1 MRRSFTWWAVPVAA
15 VALTACGSDTPT
27 RTTETSTASSRTTTT
42 SSTTTTA
49 EPSSSSSTSASPTAT
64 SSSTATSSPTSPPP
78 ATTSSSTA
86 GGATTISTVWVDD
99 SWTVEQL
106 TDDLC
111 AQGGLTEATFSKQD
125 EIFTCGPT
133 AASAKACTF
142 ADGGKT
148 TCITDP
154 LGRKAIRFTSP
165 TVDNWDGQM
174 HPRGQEVIPMY
185 VVLDDDTTCAV
196 ASHDQRQHWQGKFS
210 WYPCSDG
217 SELLTD
223 EKIEDTFDSDAAAW
237 TVDRS
242 VDQGK
247 PTSTRVKTAVYAGT
261 R

>member
-1 MRRSFTWWAVPVAA
+1 MRRSITWWAVPVAA

-49 EPSSSSSTSASPTAT
+49 EPSSSSSTSATATTSTASAMASSTTSPPPT
-64 SSSTATSSPTSPPP
+64 SSST
-78 ATTSSSTA
+78 
-86 GGATTISTVWVDD
+86 GGAATTISTVWVDD

-196 ASHDQRQHWQGKFS
+196 ASHDHGQHWQGRFS

-217 SELLTD
+217 SELLAD
-223 EKIEDTFDSDAAAW
+223 EMIEDTFDSDAAAW

>member
-49 EPSSSSSTSASPTAT
+49 EPSSSSSTSATATTSTTTSPT
-64 SSSTATSSPTSPPP
+64 SSSTTSPPS
-78 ATTSSSTA
+78 TSSST
-86 GGATTISTVWVDD
+86 GGAATTISTVWVDD

-196 ASHDQRQHWQGKFS
+196 ASHDHGQHWQGRFS

>member
-1 MRRSFTWWAVPVAA
+1 MRRNITWWAVPVAA

-27 RTTETSTASSRTTTT
+27 RTTETSTASSRTTP

-49 EPSSSSSTSASPTAT
+49 EPSSSSSTSATATTSTTTSPT
-64 SSSTATSSPTSPPP
+64 SSSTTSPPS
-78 ATTSSSTA
+78 TSSST
-86 GGATTISTVWVDD
+86 GGAATTISTVWVDD

-125 EIFTCGPT
+125 ELFTCGPT

-196 ASHDQRQHWQGKFS
+196 ASHDHGQHWQGRFS

-217 SELLTD
+217 SELLAD
-223 EKIEDTFDSDAAAW
+223 EMIEDTFDSDAAAW

>member
-1 MRRSFTWWAVPVAA
+1 MRRNITWCAVPVAA
-15 VALTACGSDTPT
+15 LALTACGSDTPT
-27 RTTETSTASSRTTTT
+27 RTTETSTASSRTTT

-49 EPSSSSSTSASPTAT
+49 GPSSSSSTSATATTSTTSPPPT
-64 SSSTATSSPTSPPP
+64 SSST
-78 ATTSSSTA
+78 
-86 GGATTISTVWVDD
+86 GGAATTISTVWVDD
-99 SWTVEQL
+99 SWSVEQL

-196 ASHDQRQHWQGKFS
+196 ASHDHGQHWQGRFS

-217 SELLTD
+217 SELLAD
-223 EKIEDTFDSDAAAW
+223 EMIEDTFDSDAAAW

>member
-1 MRRSFTWWAVPVAA
+1 MRRNITWWAVPVAA
-15 VALTACGSDTPT
+15 LALTACGSDTPT
-27 RTTETSTASSRTTTT
+27 RTTETSTASSRTTT

-49 EPSSSSSTSASPTAT
+49 EPSSSSSTSATATTSTTTSPT
-64 SSSTATSSPTSPPP
+64 SSSTTSPPP
-78 ATTSSSTA
+78 TSSST
-86 GGATTISTVWVDD
+86 GGAATTISTVWVDD

-111 AQGGLTEATFSKQD
+111 AQGGLTESTFSKQD

-196 ASHDQRQHWQGKFS
+196 ASHDHGQHWQGRFS
-210 WYPCSDG
+210 WYPCRDG
-217 SELLTD
+217 SELLAD
-223 EKIEDTFDSDAAAW
+223 EMIEDTFDSDAAAW